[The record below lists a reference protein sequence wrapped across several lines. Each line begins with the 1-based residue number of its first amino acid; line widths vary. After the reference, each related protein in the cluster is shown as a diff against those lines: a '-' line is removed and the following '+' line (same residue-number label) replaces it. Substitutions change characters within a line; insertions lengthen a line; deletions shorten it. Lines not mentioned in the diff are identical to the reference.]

1 MIANRITLLL
11 AILIVIPLT
20 AAGQTVDSLESLENA
35 LEPVFTFEQGQASG
49 GLVAIEKFV
58 FALPADSPLRGDVE
72 RKLIDAIDTAET
84 ADAKRFLCTQ
94 LRVVGTAEC
103 VPAVAKL
110 LTDPEVAHMA
120 VYCLGRMDVPEVGK
134 ALQDALGKTTGDI
147 QAGILNALADRG
159 QVSIAGECVKLLQAD
174 NVTVAK
180 AAARALGRLG
190 AFDVVAPL
198 RKARENAPAALQTE
212 INNALL
218 CTAELLSRKD
228 DSRAVEI
235 YKEFTSED
243 FSEPLR
249 FAALRGLALT
259 DNAADE
265 YLADV
270 IAYADHRQRRYVIS
284 LINLVD
290 GAKATQKFASTL
302 AHLDP
307 DEQVILLR
315 ALGARGD
322 TVATRA
328 LIGAAKGDQEPV
340 RIAALEALGTAGDA
354 SALPTLATAAAS
366 SQGLAQQIARASLV
380 KLSGDAVDSGLLK
393 LARDGQAP
401 TQVEAIRALAGRG
414 AMAAVPMLLEA
425 ARDSDGQVRTAAI
438 HSLGTLAEADH
449 LDSMVALAIEPVGA
463 EDRGPIADAIGKL
476 FFRMQDR
483 SARSKPLLDVFDSAP
498 TDAQVTLLAILAKS
512 ASPEALKKVQSSVTA
527 TDPIVRDA
535 AVQALAAWPDTSA
548 LQALLDFVG
557 STTNPAEKEI
567 ALKGYVRLAEM
578 SDDPTATYLR
588 VLKHVSTIN
597 DRKRVLEGL
606 GLNAD
611 STEALAL
618 ARKFVDDSQ
627 LQATAG
633 LATLRI
639 AHRLR
644 DSHEQLAREALHDV
658 LDKVDHED
666 VHARA
671 REVLNDLDKYEDHI
685 LQWVGAGPFTE
696 EGKDGQAIYNTVFP
710 PEKPE
715 AEDVDWKPI
724 TKGIGRWDINLE
736 QTFGGI
742 DYCAAYVRTRVYSP
756 KAQEVLLEMG
766 SDDALRVWLN
776 GELIHEHWKTSGAAP
791 RQEHALARLKEGW
804 NDLMMKVV
812 DHDGGWVFGARL
824 RQPDGAALEG
834 LKFEAR

>member
-1 MIANRITLLL
+1 
-11 AILIVIPLT
+11 
-20 AAGQTVDSLESLENA
+20 
-35 LEPVFTFEQGQASG
+35 
-49 GLVAIEKFV
+49 
-58 FALPADSPLRGDVE
+58 
-72 RKLIDAIDTAET
+72 
-84 ADAKRFLCTQ
+84 
-94 LRVVGTAEC
+94 
-103 VPAVAKL
+103 
-110 LTDPEVAHMA
+110 MA
-120 VYCLGRMDVPEVGK
+120 VYCLGRMDVPEIDK

-147 QAGILNALADRG
+147 QAGVLNALADRG
-159 QVSIAGECVKLLQAD
+159 QASIAGECVKLLESD
-174 NVTVAK
+174 NLTVAK

-198 RKARENAPAALQTE
+198 RKARENASEALQTE

-218 CTAELLSRKD
+218 CTAELLSEKG

-235 YKEFTSED
+235 YKEFTAED

-259 DNAADE
+259 DNAAGE

-270 IAYADHRQRRYVIS
+270 IAHSNARQRRYAIS

-307 DEQVILLR
+307 NEQVILLR

-322 TVATRA
+322 TAATRV
-328 LIGAAKGDQEPV
+328 LVGAAKDDQEPV

-366 SQGLAQQIARASLV
+366 SLGLAQRVARASLL
-380 KLSGDAVDSGLLK
+380 KLKGDGVDSGLLK
-393 LARDGQAP
+393 LARSGQAP
-401 TQVEAIRALAGRG
+401 ARAEAIHALAGRG
-414 AMAAVPMLLEA
+414 ATATVSMLLEA
-425 ARDSDGQVRTAAI
+425 ARDSDGQVRIAAI
-438 HSLGTLAEADH
+438 DALGTLAEAAH
-449 LDSMVALAIEPVGA
+449 LDSMVALATEPVDA

-476 FFRMQDR
+476 FFRIQDR
-483 SARSKPLLDVFDSAP
+483 SARSKPVLDVFEPASA
-498 TDAQVTLLAILAKS
+498 DARVTLLAILAKS
-512 ASPEALKKVQSSVTA
+512 ASPEALTKVQSALKS
-527 TDPIVRDA
+527 TDPIVRNA
-535 AVQALAAWPDTSA
+535 AVQALADWPDAAA

-557 STTNPAEKEI
+557 STANAAEKET
-567 ALKGYVRLAEM
+567 ALKGYVRLAET

-588 VLKHVSTIN
+588 ILKYVSTIN

-606 GLNAD
+606 GLNAE

-618 ARKFVDDSQ
+618 ARKFVDDRE

-633 LATLRI
+633 LAALRI

-644 DSHEQLAREALHDV
+644 NSHEQLARDALHDV

-671 REVLNDLDKYEDHI
+671 QEVLNDLDKYEDHI
-685 LQWVGAGPFTE
+685 LQWVGTGPYTE

-715 AEDVDWKPI
+715 ADDVEWKPI

-736 QTFGGI
+736 STFGGI

-756 KAQEVLLEMG
+756 KAQEALLEMG

-776 GELIHEHWKTSGAAP
+776 GKLIHEHWKTSGAAP
-791 RQEHALARLKEGW
+791 RQERASAKLKEGW

-812 DHDGGWVFGARL
+812 DHTGGWVFGARL
-824 RQPDGAALEG
+824 RQPDGAALER
-834 LKFEAR
+834 LKFDAR